1 MQQIKHEPVELT
13 MEQLDVVAGGGG
25 QCCAPP
31 PPKCEPHPSCGGIA
45 IGIVVG
51 VGVAIEL

>member
-1 MQQIKHEPVELT
+1 MQKFEHEPVELT

-25 QCCAPP
+25 NSCAP